1 MEQAMFNVGDV
12 VADAEGGRAIVVGN
26 VPDRNGMIVVRIP
39 SRVEG
44 PPEYRFMYEAAFTLA
59 PPAPKRYV
67 VEVRPPVKGERYVS
81 HRGQVFTDRGAFDN
95 KGDRC
100 VIVEELS

>member
-1 MEQAMFNVGDV
+1 
-12 VADAEGGRAIVVGN
+12 
-26 VPDRNGMIVVRIP
+26 MIVVRIP

-67 VEVRPPVKGERYVS
+67 VEVRPPVEGERYVS